1 MMGDI
6 GVRSIIKFV
15 SKHKDDSLLV
25 VRELVLGNRVKVQSL
40 NTEEYYIVP
49 VEDVYLVQG
58 ELLWSLT

>member
-1 MMGDI
+1 MGDI
-6 GVRSIIKFV
+6 GVRSIVKFV

-40 NTEEYYIVP
+40 NTKEYYIVP

-58 ELLWSLT
+58 ELL